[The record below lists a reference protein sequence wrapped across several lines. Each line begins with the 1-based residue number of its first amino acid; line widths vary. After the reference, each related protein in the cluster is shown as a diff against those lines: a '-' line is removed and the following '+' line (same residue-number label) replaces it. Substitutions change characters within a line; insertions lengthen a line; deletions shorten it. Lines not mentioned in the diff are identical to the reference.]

1 MISRILVA
9 LSLLPIATPC
19 WAQPEEKLFTAGKVL
34 EMVGPAMAQATIA
47 VELCGAG
54 DVATWKKVADA
65 IDRRHTRCIAESAG
79 WKQLV
84 TEKPD
89 ALAGTF
95 AYDAFLGTRAAEARA
110 QGAAGYCARVP
121 WKMVLV
127 PGAATEEAKA
137 AFLRERTD
145 VPPEA
150 LADFIFWMGWVRAL
164 GEDPRWIETPCTDFW
179 PAMKR

>member
-1 MISRILVA
+1 MRFLLT
-9 LSLLPIATPC
+9 LSLLLFATPC

-54 DVATWKKVADA
+54 DVATWKKVATA
-65 IDRRHTRCIAESAG
+65 IDRRHARCIAEDAG
-79 WKQLV
+79 WKQL

-95 AYDAFLGTRAAEARA
+95 AYDAFLGSRAAEARG
-110 QGAAGYCARVP
+110 QGAAAYCGRVP

-127 PGAATEEAKA
+127 PGAATAEAKA
-137 AFLRERTD
+137 AFQRERPD

-150 LADFIFWMGWVRAL
+150 LDDFIFWMGWVRAL
-164 GEDPRWIETPCTDFW
+164 GDDTRWIETSCMDFW
-179 PAMKR
+179 PAMKK